1 MSEATSAGALRPTRE
16 DLRTLF
22 LFEAL
27 TDAQLDWIAERGEL
41 RTYDTGAVV
50 SREGDPA
57 THLYVL
63 LEGGLRLSR
72 LVNGDDLVINEST
85 QRGAY
90 SGAIRAYVETD
101 ALYGGSV
108 TTTQPSRFFRLPGA
122 DFAEMMSSWF
132 PMAVHLLDGLYV
144 GIRNSEGQVRQR
156 EHLANLGTLSA
167 NLAHELNNPA
177 SATVRAASQLRTRV
191 AGMRHKLGLVASGK
205 ADPRSIAQL
214 VELQE
219 RAVERAAKADVQLG
233 PLEASDAEDELADQL
248 EALGVTGAFELAPVY
263 VAAGLDAAWIEEVA
277 RTVAPEPPEGALRWL
292 AYTLETEA
300 LMDEIEEASS
310 RISQL
315 VAAVKQYSYM
325 DSAGMQEVELVPG
338 LDSTVVMLGG
348 KLRGITVVKDVE
360 PDPPKVM
367 AFPAELNQ
375 VWTNLIDN
383 AAHALGGT
391 GTLTLRLRRD
401 GDDAVVV
408 EVADDG
414 PGIAPEVLPRIWDA
428 FFTTKPPGEGSG
440 LGLDNARR
448 IVERRHHGTIDVDT
462 GPDGTT
468 FRVRLPLQH

>member
-1 MSEATSAGALRPTRE
+1 MTPTRD

-27 TDAQLDWIAERGEL
+27 TDEQLDWLAERGEL
-41 RTYDTGAVV
+41 RTYDTGATV
-50 SREGDPA
+50 SREGEPA

-72 LVNGDDLVINEST
+72 LVNGEELVVNEST

-90 SGAIRAYVETD
+90 SGAIRAYVEND
-101 ALYGGSV
+101 PLYGGSV
-108 TTTQPSRFFRLPGA
+108 VTTEPSRFFRLPGA
-122 DFAEMMSSWF
+122 DFAEMMRTWF

-144 GIRNSEGQVRQR
+144 GIRSSEGQVRQR

-205 ADPRSIAQL
+205 ADPKAIAQL

-219 RAVERAAKADVQLG
+219 RAVERAAKSDVQLG
-233 PLEASDAEDELADQL
+233 PLAASDAEDELADQL

-263 VAAGLDAAWIEEVA
+263 VAAGLDAAWIDDVA
-277 RTVAPEPPEGALRWL
+277 RTVAPAPPEGALRWL

-315 VAAVKQYSYM
+315 VAAVKQYSYL
-325 DSAGMQEVELVPG
+325 DSGGAQEVELEPG
-338 LDSTVVMLGG
+338 IDSTVVMLGG
-348 KLRGITVVKDVE
+348 KLHGIAVVKDYAADLPRVT
-360 PDPPKVM
+360 

-383 AAHALGGT
+383 AAHALDGA
-391 GTLTLRLRRD
+391 GTLTLRTRHD
-401 GDDAVVV
+401 DDAVVV

-414 PGIAPEVLPRIWDA
+414 PGIAPEVLPRIWEA

-462 GPDGTT
+462 GAAGTT
-468 FRVRLPLQH
+468 FTVRLPLGGAA